1 MWYLKIPHFNWDW
14 KATLYL
20 LLQVSGLPE
29 RRRSI
34 SNPSASLTERTT
46 SPLHSKNGGREYF
59 DEATGKFKR
68 WPVGQ
73 KEPGEVVRRVR
84 VRGRNGEEG
93 NRRVN
98 KVLKRRKKYKK
109 LAKSRLPKT
118 DEKSGNSK
126 EEAEGAYPRLT
137 PLKSKYM
144 TSDTIRMHMSRSE
157 EEEERQVV
165 KESRHTVAPVH
176 YSRKPSSAK
185 LVNMKSKNP
194 PKRMEVGEVEGREA
208 VYDSFDNPEQVLLT
222 SGYHQQLSV
231 KAPNYDYTI
240 GDTRNSPS
248 ADTNPFGNHQ
258 FFPTPQPS
266 FSHIQNPYS
275 DPRQWGA
282 FAPANPS
289 YPSPT
294 SNGVYSPTNQN
305 GAYPPA
311 TNGAAYGTPDY
322 SAYPGIYFPPSSNSD
337 TNTNLV
343 SSSYDFTI
351 GDSQAPHTNPLLQF
365 LGGSSGAATP
375 HPKTTTTS
383 PPRQRPATTRAPE
396 SGRSHTT
403 RKSPTVGRKF
413 PHFPSLEVDNYVS
426 SDYSLRRTRANQA
439 VRHTSPAPSHY
450 QTTTSPSY
458 YSGRQT
464 TSSRQGGFYHQRTTS
479 SQPMP
484 VSTVAPAQFHHPF
497 HKTARSY
504 SNATPS
510 RRPNG
515 QVKSYEKEKTKTG
528 FSGNS
533 NNPGLFSAWGQKM
546 GKEEQEQR
554 QPDTTL
560 RPTTIKI
567 PSRDIT
573 NAHPSAGSEPFQT
586 NNYRPPIPAYPGLYK
601 TYAPTDYT
609 YSPASHQE
617 SPTERSYAANSY
629 KKTPPFSQ
637 PLTRGPLRQELGTP
651 ETQAMRQMA
660 MKEKTAQFTSSRL
673 GPLKPYQPALTFL
686 SPEPSKSPPATSYQS
701 VMKHYQPYDLEQTY
715 PQKKANSY
723 TTTDKPN
730 PFLQSPAKVHQE
742 AENARQD
749 NRRPRHPTQIQ
760 PYYPEPV
767 SFFQGDTFADTRYQL
782 VLMQACKLHGLRLG
796 LKGYVVKRNHLY
808 AFCQLA
814 RLV

>member
-1 MWYLKIPHFNWDW
+1 M
-14 KATLYL
+14 
-20 LLQVSGLPE
+20 QVAALAE

-68 WPVGQ
+68 WPIGQ

-109 LAKSRLPKT
+109 LTSRPKAE
-118 DEKSGNSK
+118 EKSSNSK
-126 EEAEGAYPRLT
+126 EEKEEAYPRLT

-144 TSDTIRMHMSRSE
+144 TSDTIRMHMRRSE
-157 EEEERQVV
+157 EVEEEKDEEERQVA

-176 YSRKPSSAK
+176 YSSKPSTAK
-185 LVNMKSKNP
+185 LVKMKGKNS
-194 PKRMEVGEVEGREA
+194 PKRMEVGRVEGREA
-208 VYDSFDNPEQVLLT
+208 VYDSYDNPEQVLLT

-248 ADTNPFGNHQ
+248 ADRSPFENHQ

-282 FAPANPS
+282 FAPSDPS
-289 YPSPT
+289 YPPPT
-294 SNGVYSPTNQN
+294 SNGVYSPPINQN

-322 SAYPGIYFPPSSNSD
+322 SAYPGIYFPPSSSSD
-337 TNTNLV
+337 TATNLV

-365 LGGSSGAATP
+365 LGGSSSAAAP
-375 HPKTTTTS
+375 HPKPTTTS
-383 PPRQRPATTRAPE
+383 PPRQRPASTQAPE

-413 PHFPSLEVDNYVS
+413 PHFPSLEVDNYVGT
-426 SDYSLRRTRANQA
+426 DYSLRRTRANQA
-439 VRHTSPAPSHY
+439 VRHTTPSYY

-458 YSGRQT
+458 FSGRQT
-464 TSSRQGGFYHQRTTS
+464 TSTSQGGFYHQRTTS

-484 VSTVAPAQFHHPF
+484 VSTVAPAQFHHAF

-510 RRPNG
+510 RRPIA
-515 QVKSYEKEKTKTG
+515 QAESYEKKKTKAE

-533 NNPGLFSAWGQKM
+533 NNPGFFSAWGQKM
-546 GKEEQEQR
+546 GDQDER
-554 QPDTTL
+554 QPDTTI

-567 PSRDIT
+567 PSPDMANT
-573 NAHPSAGSEPFQT
+573 HPSSGSESFQT

-609 YSPASHQE
+609 YSPASPTE
-617 SPTERSYAANSY
+617 SPTKRSYAANSY
-629 KKTPPFSQ
+629 KKPPPFSQ

-651 ETQAMRQMA
+651 ETQAMRQLA

-686 SPEPSKSPPATSYQS
+686 SPEPSKTPPATSYQS

-730 PFLQSPAKVHQE
+730 PFLQSPAKVHRE

-749 NRRPRHPTQIQ
+749 NRRPRHPTQVQ
-760 PYYPEPV
+760 PYYPGPV
-767 SFFQGDTFADTRYQL
+767 SFFQGDTFADTRYQIAL
-782 VLMQACKLHGLRLG
+782 TQA
-796 LKGYVVKRNHLY
+796 
-808 AFCQLA
+808 
-814 RLV
+814 